1 MIGYILRR
9 LSITIPTLLVISL
22 LVFFLMNLAPGDF
35 LDTARAQRDISP
47 EVIQKLEK
55 DYGLDKPWTIQYVR
69 WLQKA
74 VVLDF
79 GYSWTYKVN
88 VSDLLIQRVPATIG
102 LALASLLL
110 AWIIA
115 LPLGVLAAIY
125 KGSIFDR
132 ISSGLAYAAISLPE
146 FFVALL
152 ALYFAAA
159 TGLFPVGGL
168 SSITSD
174 FMPAH
179 LQVLDYFWHLALPTL
194 VLGLGGVAG
203 TMRIMRATFLDSIRA
218 EYVTTARA
226 KGLSE
231 FTVMFKHALRNAI
244 NPFITSLGF
253 AFSGLLS
260 GSLMIEN
267 IFNYP
272 GLGQLTYQAFL
283 KQDQYLV
290 LAAVVLGATMLIL
303 GNLLAD
309 LLLAAS
315 DPRIR
320 LEQRLTYTKKRML
333 IVFLTILG
341 AVLFFYLLSLL
352 PWSSKVFWHNLKN
365 VGFVLLTGGGLFV
378 IWTALPVLRT
388 ILPRLLKSTVGSLSL
403 ALLLLLYAMALFSP
417 FLAPYS
423 SSNQSLSHSYHPP
436 TKILWKD
443 GGLQI
448 QIYKN
453 MDKTIAQY
461 EPIQDSTTPIRW
473 FVQGEPYKL
482 LGFIPSTT
490 HLFGVDSPHRIY
502 LAGSD
507 PTGRDVFSR
516 LLDGSRIS
524 LSLGL
529 IGVTI
534 TMTLGFIIGGL
545 SGYLGGVFDN
555 IAMRA
560 TEIIMSIPGLY
571 LLIALRSALS
581 PFFEPGEMFLLIV
594 VVLSFIGW
602 TGTARVIRGM
612 TLSVRQRA
620 FVLAAES
627 MGQSRTRILQKH
639 VLPNIASYLVISAT
653 LSIPGYILGEASLSF
668 LGLGIQE
675 PSASWGLM
683 LAQAQEMKVLMLGF
697 LWLFLPGFMI
707 FLVVIAFNLLGDEL
721 RDIIDPKFRT
731 DTRT

>member
-1 MIGYILRR
+1 VTSYILRR
-9 LSITIPTLLVISL
+9 LCVSIPMLLVISL
-22 LVFFLMNLAPGDF
+22 LVFFLMDLAPGDF

-47 EVIQKLEK
+47 EVIKKLEVE
-55 DYGLDKPWTIQYVR
+55 YGLNQPWLLQYGH
-69 WLQKA
+69 WLKKA
-74 VVLDF
+74 VFLDF

-88 VSDLLIQRVPATIG
+88 VTELLQQRVPATLG
-102 LALASLLL
+102 LALSSLLL
-110 AWIIA
+110 AWVVA

-132 ISSGLAYAAISLPE
+132 VSAGLAYAAISLPE

-152 ALYFAAA
+152 ALFFAAS

-168 SSITSD
+168 TSITSQ
-174 FMPAH
+174 FLPFPA
-179 LQVLDYFWHLALPTL
+179 QVADYIWHLILPTL

-203 TMRIMRATFLDSIRA
+203 TMRIMRGTFLDSIRA
-218 EYVTTARA
+218 EYITTARA

-231 FTVMFKHALRNAI
+231 FVVMFKHALRNAI

-260 GSLMIEN
+260 GALMVEN

-290 LAAVVLGATMLIL
+290 LASVVLGAAMLIL

-309 LLLAAS
+309 LLLATS

-320 LEQRLTYTKKRML
+320 LERSARYSKQNILAIL
-333 IVFLTILG
+333 GSILG
-341 AVLFFYLLSLL
+341 AVLLCYLLSLL
-352 PWSSKVFWHNLKN
+352 PWTSKAFWQNLKVFGIILMLS
-365 VGFVLLTGGGLFV
+365 GGIFVLWTG
-378 IWTALPVLRT
+378 LPVLRR
-388 ILPRLLKSTVGSLSL
+388 ILPKLLKNPLGAS
-403 ALLLLLYAMALFSP
+403 ALLFLLLLYAVALLAP
-417 FLAPYS
+417 FLAPYA
-423 SSNQSLSHSYHPP
+423 SSNQSLSNNYHPP
-436 TKILWKD
+436 TKVIWKD
-443 GGLQI
+443 GKI
-448 QIYKN
+448 QVQLYTNI
-453 MDKTIAQY
+453 DRTIANYQ
-461 EPIQDSTTPIRW
+461 PLLNSTAPVEF
-473 FVQGEPYKL
+473 FVQGEPYKW
-482 LGFIPSTT
+482 LGLIPSTT
-490 HLFGVDSPHRIY
+490 RLFGVAAPNRIY
-502 LAGSD
+502 LLGSD
-507 PTGRDVFSR
+507 STGRDIFSR
-516 LLDGSRIS
+516 LLDGSRVS

-545 SGYLGGVFDN
+545 SGYLGGVFDT
-555 IAMRA
+555 IAMRS

-571 LLIALRSALS
+571 LLIAMRSALS
-581 PFFEPGEMFLLIV
+581 PYFDSAEMFMLIV
-594 VVLSFIGW
+594 IVLSFIGW

-612 TLSVRQRA
+612 TLSLRQRP
-620 FVLAAES
+620 FILAAEA
-627 MGQSRTRILQKH
+627 MGQSRKKILLNH

-675 PSASWGLM
+675 PAASWGLM

-697 LWLFLPGFMI
+697 TWLFLPGLLI
-707 FLVVIAFNLLGDEL
+707 FFVVIAFNILGDEL

-731 DTRT
+731 ETNS

>member
-1 MIGYILRR
+1 
-9 LSITIPTLLVISL
+9 VISL

-47 EVIQKLEK
+47 EVIQKLEQ
-55 DYGLDKPWTIQYVR
+55 DYGLDQPWTVQYWR

-74 VVLDF
+74 VSLDF
-79 GYSWTYKVN
+79 GYSWTYKVD
-88 VSDLLIQRVPATIG
+88 VTDLLVQRVPATLG

-110 AWIIA
+110 AWVVA

-125 KGSIFDR
+125 KDSVFDR
-132 ISSGLAYAAISLPE
+132 LSSALAYAAISLPE

-152 ALYFAAA
+152 ALYLAAA
-159 TGLFPVGGL
+159 SGLFPVGGL

-174 FMPAH
+174 FLPVP
-179 LQVLDYFWHLALPTL
+179 LQVADYFWHLALPTL

-203 TMRIMRATFLDSIRA
+203 TMRIMRSTFLDSIRA

-231 FTVMFKHALRNAI
+231 FSVMFKHALRNAI

-290 LAAVVLGATMLIL
+290 LASVVLGATMLIF

-320 LEQRLTYTKKRML
+320 LEQRLSYTPKRIFIL
-333 IVFLTILG
+333 FLTLL
-341 AVLFFYLLSLL
+341 VSLLFCYLLSLL
-352 PWSSKVFWHNLKN
+352 PWSSKAFWVSLKN
-365 VGFVLLTGGGLFV
+365 TGLVFLVGAALFVL
-378 IWTALPVLRT
+378 WTAWPVLRRILPQLLKKPLGIFSFSLLT
-388 ILPRLLKSTVGSLSL
+388 ILYSL
-403 ALLLLLYAMALFSP
+403 ALLAS

-423 SSNQSLSHSYHPP
+423 SSNQSLIHSYHPP
-436 TKILWKD
+436 TKILWKEHK
-443 GGLQI
+443 LQV
-448 QIYKN
+448 QLYQN
-453 MDKTIAQY
+453 TDPTIAQY
-461 EPIQDSTTPIRW
+461 QVIPGSTTPLRW
-473 FVQGEPYKL
+473 FVQAEPYHF
-482 LGFIPSTT
+482 LGLFPCRTRLIGVDAP
-490 HLFGVDSPHRIY
+490 HRLYLFG
-502 LAGSD
+502 AD

-516 LLDGSRIS
+516 LLEGSKIS

-534 TMTLGFIIGGL
+534 TMVLGFIIGGL
-545 SGYLGGVFDN
+545 SGYLGGLFDM

-581 PFFEPGEMFLLIV
+581 PFFDSGEMFFLIV
-594 VVLSFIGW
+594 IVLSFIGW

-612 TLSVRQRA
+612 TLSVRQRPY
-620 FVLAAES
+620 VLAAES
-627 MGQSRTRILQKH
+627 MGQSRLNILLKH

-653 LSIPGYILGEASLSF
+653 LSIPAYILGEASLSF

-683 LAQAQEMKVLMLGF
+683 LAQAQEMKVLMLRF
-697 LWLFLPGFMI
+697 LWLFLPGLMI
-707 FLVVIAFNLLGDEL
+707 FLVVMAFNLLGDEL

>member
-9 LSITIPTLLVISL
+9 LAITVPTLLLISL
-22 LVFFLMNLAPGDF
+22 LVFFLMSLAPGDF

-47 EVIQKLEK
+47 EVIKKLEK
-55 DYGLDKPWTIQYVR
+55 DYGLDQPWTTQYVR
-69 WLQKA
+69 WLGKA
-74 VVLDF
+74 VTLDF

-88 VSDLLIQRVPATIG
+88 VTELLKQRVPATLG
-102 LALASLLL
+102 LALASLIL
-110 AWIIA
+110 AWVIA

-125 KGSIFDR
+125 KGSVFDR
-132 ISSGLAYAAISLPE
+132 LSSALAYAAISLPE
-146 FFVALL
+146 FFLALL
-152 ALYFAAA
+152 ALYFAAI

-174 FMPAH
+174 FMPPL
-179 LQVLDYFWHLALPTL
+179 LQMGDYLWHLLLPTL

-231 FTVMFKHALRNAI
+231 FSVMFKHALRNAI

-290 LAAVVLGATMLIL
+290 LASVVLGATMLIL

-309 LLLAAS
+309 ILLACS

-320 LEQRLTYTKKRML
+320 LEQGTSYSRRHLL
-333 IVFLTILG
+333 ILLGIFLGTIFLC
-341 AVLFFYLLSLL
+341 YLLSLL
-352 PWSSKVFWHNLKN
+352 PWASKPFWQNLK
-365 VGFVLLTGGGLFV
+365 TGGLIFICAGGLFV
-378 IWTALPVLRT
+378 LWTALPVLRR
-388 ILPRLLKSTVGSLSL
+388 ILPKLLKSPVGTCSFSFLI
-403 ALLLLLYAMALFSP
+403 LLYALALFSP

-423 SSNQSLSHSYHPP
+423 SSNQSLAHSYHPP
-436 TKILWKD
+436 TKLVWKE
-443 GGLQI
+443 GALQA
-448 QIYKN
+448 QLYQNK
-453 MDKTIAQY
+453 DRTIARY
-461 EPIQDSTTPIRW
+461 ESIPGQTVPVRW
-473 FVQGEPYKL
+473 FVNGDPYTF
-482 LGFIPSTT
+482 LGIIPSQI
-490 HLFGVDSPHRIY
+490 HLFGVEAPNRLY

-516 LLDGSRIS
+516 LLDGSRVS

-545 SGYLGGVFDN
+545 SGYLGGLFDAL
-555 IAMRA
+555 AMRS

-581 PFFEPGEMFLLIV
+581 PFFDPAEMFLLIV

-620 FVLAAES
+620 FVLAAEA
-627 MGQSRTRILQKH
+627 MGQSRTRILLKH
-639 VLPNIASYLVISAT
+639 ILPNIASYLVISAT

-683 LAQAQEMKVLMLGF
+683 LSQAQEMKVLMLGF
-697 LWLFLPGFMI
+697 SWLFLPGLMI
-707 FLVVIAFNLLGDEL
+707 FLIVIAFNLLGDEL
-721 RDIIDPKFRT
+721 RDIIDPKFRNN
-731 DTRT
+731 TRS